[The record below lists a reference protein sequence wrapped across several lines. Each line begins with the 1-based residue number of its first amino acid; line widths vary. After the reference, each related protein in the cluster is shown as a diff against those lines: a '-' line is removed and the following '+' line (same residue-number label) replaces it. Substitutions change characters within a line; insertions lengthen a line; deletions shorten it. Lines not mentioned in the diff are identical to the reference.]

1 MPRCLCDEGLGDE
14 DGWVECL
21 GDKYRCEMS
30 RRHFFIGWSPASAR
44 PIAAFL
50 AAVVVSGLIG
60 LGGLAMALGSRV
72 DDPGAG
78 DITGDRVLTG
88 MLVEFPYPVLVLDP
102 DETYPAGH
110 AVLLSGGGK
119 RGVQG
124 EAAKLAGQR
133 LQISGTGVRRGSI
146 DMLLVGEMK
155 AAPASASGPPQAPA
169 LVPMG
174 EWRLTGEICDGKCVT
189 GVMRPGNGLAHK
201 ACANVCIMG
210 GVPPVLVT
218 TSKVAGTNFLLM
230 GDPAGKALPDAFR
243 DHVGLPRQMEG
254 TVERIADL
262 LIFRTDVSRAVVP

>member
-1 MPRCLCDEGLGDE
+1 
-14 DGWVECL
+14 
-21 GDKYRCEMS
+21 MS
-30 RRHFFIGWSPASAR
+30 RRHFFIGWSAASAR

-50 AAVVVSGLIG
+50 AAVVLSGLLG
-60 LGGLAMALGSRV
+60 LGGLALALGSRV
-72 DDPGAG
+72 DDPGGG

-88 MLVEFPYPVLVLDP
+88 TLVEFPYPVLVLDP
-102 DETYPAGH
+102 DATYPSGH

-119 RGVQG
+119 RGVQE

-133 LQISGTGVRRGSI
+133 VRISGTGVRRGSI

-155 AAPASASGPPQAPA
+155 AAPGTSSGVAPA
-169 LVPMG
+169 LVPPNLVPMG

-218 TSKVAGTNFLLM
+218 TSPVAGTTFLLM
-230 GDPAGKALPDAFR
+230 GDPHGKALPDAFR
-243 DHVGLPRQMEG
+243 DHVGLPRRMDG

-262 LIFRTDVSRAVVP
+262 LVFRTDVTRAVVP